1 MKNRNKLKDFIVE
14 IFKNQNKQL
23 ETINFIFTTDKYLLK
38 INKQFLKHNF
48 LTDIITFELSEPKLP
63 VIADVYISIDRIK
76 ENSLNLKS
84 GFTTEL
90 LRVIF
95 HGVLHLCGYSDK
107 TIVKKKIMTK
117 RENFYLSRYFNS
129 VSRDTK

>member
-14 IFKNQNKQL
+14 IFKSENKQL
-23 ETINFIFTTDKYLLK
+23 ETINFIFTTDKYLLN

-48 LTDIITFELSEPKLP
+48 LTDIITFELSKPDLP

-84 GFTTEL
+84 GFTAEL

-95 HGVLHLCGYSDK
+95 HGALHLCGYSDK
-107 TIVKKKIMTK
+107 TIMQKKIMAK
-117 RENFYLSRYFNS
+117 RENLYLSRYFNS
-129 VSRDTK
+129 VSRDT

>member
-1 MKNRNKLKDFIVE
+1 MKKRNKLKDFIIE
-14 IFKNQNKQL
+14 IFKDENKQL

-48 LTDIITFELSEPKLP
+48 LTDIITFELSDPKHP

-76 ENSLNLKS
+76 DNSLNFKS
-84 GFTTEL
+84 VFRTEL

-95 HGVLHLCGYSDK
+95 HGVLHLCDYSDK
-107 TIVKKKIMTK
+107 TLKQKKIMGK
-117 RENFYLSRYFNS
+117 RENFYLSRYFNR
-129 VSRDTK
+129 VSRGT